1 MPTKAFM
8 NLIPK
13 LLIYRKT
20 MCRKPSFSKLKI
32 ILLPLLLSGC
42 LKVTG
47 PAKDSFD
54 LENEEPKL
62 NLSGLI
68 FNKKTTDANEEAAAK
83 TAPLE
88 NSERTDD
95 ANLSTPSD
103 NRPDKTG
110 GDLSSE
116 TANRTSD
123 FQPELPE
130 QDILTLSPQDIVEFD
145 LWKKAR
151 SEDSIEYQK
160 FREYLEFKEY
170 QKWLK
175 LQNESEPD

>member
-1 MPTKAFM
+1 MAIKTST

-13 LLIYRKT
+13 LLIYRRT
-20 MCRKPSFSKLKI
+20 ICHRPLFSKLKI

-54 LENEEPKL
+54 LENEQPKL
-62 NLSGLI
+62 DLSGLI
-68 FNKKTTDANEEAAAK
+68 FNKKTTDVNEEAAAK
-83 TAPLE
+83 TAQLE
-88 NSERTDD
+88 NLEHTGE
-95 ANLSTPSD
+95 ANPSTSAD
-103 NRPDKTG
+103 NRLDETG
-110 GDLSSE
+110 DDLSSQ
-116 TANRTSD
+116 TTNSTPH

-130 QDILTLSPQDIVEFD
+130 QDVLTLSPQDIAEFD

-170 QKWLK
+170 QRWLK
-175 LQNESEPD
+175 LQNESELD